1 MGQGRI
7 AEVFPWVRNRIWR
20 ALLKAKNPDTA
31 IRLLQISIYETDPI
45 TDPITGIENS
55 QLRMVRMI
63 RIKTQW
69 QGGFQ
74 LTAL

>member
-20 ALLKAKNPDTA
+20 ALLKAKNPDTV

-45 TDPITGIENS
+45 TDPITDQCGDPS
-55 QLRMVRMI
+55 LLCLRR
-63 RIKTQW
+63 
-69 QGGFQ
+69 
-74 LTAL
+74 L